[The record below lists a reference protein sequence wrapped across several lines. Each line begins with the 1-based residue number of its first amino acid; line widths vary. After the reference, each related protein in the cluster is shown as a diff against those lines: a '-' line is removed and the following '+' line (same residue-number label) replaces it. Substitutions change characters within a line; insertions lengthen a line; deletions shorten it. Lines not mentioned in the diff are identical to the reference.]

1 MCGKGQKMEGKL
13 VVISGFSGAGKGTVI
28 GRLMEK
34 NEGYALSVS
43 MTTRKPR
50 NGEKDGVQYHFVDNE
65 LFEELIRKDGFL
77 EHAGFVDNYYGT
89 PRAFVEENRSAG
101 RDVLL
106 EIEVQGA
113 MQIREKFPD
122 AVLIFVTPPTA
133 EELKK
138 RLFGR
143 NTESTEKAMKRLR
156 RAAEEVHSIP
166 QYPYLI
172 INADVDACAQSLQS
186 VISGAWTPGKPDGP
200 HIGGEIITDEAE
212 KKAFAVE
219 FAAQL
224 DVILSALD

>member
-1 MCGKGQKMEGKL
+1 MRGKGQKMEGKL

-50 NGEKDGVQYHFVDNE
+50 DGETDGVQYHFVENE
-65 LFEELIRKDGFL
+65 LFEELIRKDGLL

-89 PRAFVEENRSAG
+89 PRAFVEENRAAG

-133 EELKK
+133 EELKN

-143 NTESTEKAMKRLR
+143 KTE
-156 RAAEEVHSIP
+156 
-166 QYPYLI
+166 
-172 INADVDACAQSLQS
+172 
-186 VISGAWTPGKPDGP
+186 
-200 HIGGEIITDEAE
+200 
-212 KKAFAVE
+212 
-219 FAAQL
+219 
-224 DVILSALD
+224 

>member
-1 MCGKGQKMEGKL
+1 MRGKGQKMEGKL

-28 GRLMEK
+28 GRMMKEH
-34 NEGYALSVS
+34 EGYALSVS

-50 NGEKDGVQYHFVDNE
+50 DGETDGVQYHFVENE
-65 LFEELIRKDGFL
+65 VFEDLIRKNGFL

-113 MQIREKFPD
+113 MQIRDQFPE

-133 EELKK
+133 EELKN

-143 NTESTEKAMKRLR
+143 KTESEEKAMKRLG

-166 QYPYLI
+166 QYPYLL
-172 INADVDACAQSLQS
+172 INEDVDACAQSLHS
-186 VISGAWTPGKPDGP
+186 IISGVWTPGSPDDA
-200 HIGGEIITDEAE
+200 HAGGGMIITDPAE
-212 KKAFAVE
+212 KEAFAKTFSTQLQE
-219 FAAQL
+219 ILAQ
-224 DVILSALD
+224 

>member
-1 MCGKGQKMEGKL
+1 MRGKGQMMEGKL

-28 GRLMEK
+28 QRMMKEHD
-34 NEGYALSVS
+34 GYALSVS

-50 NGEKDGVQYHFVDNE
+50 DGETDGVQYHFVENE
-65 LFEELIRKDGFL
+65 VFEDLIHKNGFL

-113 MQIREKFPD
+113 MQIRDQFPE

-133 EELKK
+133 EELKN

-143 NTESTEKAMKRLR
+143 KTESEEKAMKRLR

-166 QYPYLI
+166 RYPYLL
-172 INADVDACAQSLQS
+172 INEDVDDCAQSLQAI
-186 VISGAWTPGKPDGP
+186 ISGEWTAGSSGCQPA
-200 HIGGEIITDEAE
+200 GGRIITDPAE
-212 KKAFAVE
+212 KEAFAE
-219 FAAQL
+219 TFSAQL
-224 DVILSALD
+224 QEILAQ